1 MNVFTFVGGI
11 KGLAAEN
18 DSAKKWCLNTPEQ
31 AKDKCS
37 KTNGMCDKFG

>member
-18 DSAKKWCLNTPEQ
+18 NSAKKWFLNTPEQ

-37 KTNGMCDKFG
+37 TDYSETIQAF